1 MFCLDL
7 LRSLEAHRVRYLL
20 VGGLAMNLLGVPR
33 LTMDVDVV
41 LALDD
46 ENLDGFFA
54 VARELGL
61 KPSIPVA
68 IEFPKDPA
76 SRREWIERRNR
87 IALPLVA
94 ADPGSPT
101 LDVLIEHPLE
111 FESAYSRR
119 ERRRVADV
127 EANVASVAD
136 MITLKER
143 AGRRQDRDDIEHLRR
158 LNS

>member
-1 MFCLDL
+1 MFYLDL

-20 VGGLAMNLLGVPR
+20 VDGLAMNFLGVPR
-33 LTMDVDVV
+33 LTMDVDIV
-41 LALDD
+41 LAVDD

-54 VARELGL
+54 VARALGL

-68 IEFPKDPA
+68 IEFLKDPA
-76 SRREWIERRNR
+76 SRREWIERRNM

-101 LDVLIEHPLE
+101 LDVLIEHPLD
-111 FESAYSRR
+111 FEAAYSRR

-127 EANVASVAD
+127 EASVASVAD

-143 AGRRQDRDDIEHLRR
+143 AGRRQARDDVEHLRR